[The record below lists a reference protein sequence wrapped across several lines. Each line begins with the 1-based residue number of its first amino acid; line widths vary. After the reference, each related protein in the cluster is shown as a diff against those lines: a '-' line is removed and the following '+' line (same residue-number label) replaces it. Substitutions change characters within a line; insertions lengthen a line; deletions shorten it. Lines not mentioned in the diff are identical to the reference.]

1 MNWYAVGAGFLVG
14 CITGFGL
21 AIWGFL
27 SIPRNAACMFNTPP
41 KGK

>member
-1 MNWYAVGAGFLVG
+1 MIYLACALGGAIVGFA
-14 CITGFGL
+14 L

-27 SIPRNAACMFNTPP
+27 SIPSSAAKAFNTPP